1 MLTLDTVKEYLNIDF
16 ADNDGYITS
25 LIGMANDRAMSITG
39 IEDPSAFNAEIKNAM
54 LEDIAFMYQNRGSD
68 PVVHIGSIATYRRY
82 SKRPMF

>member
-1 MLTLDTVKEYLNIDF
+1 MLSLDTVKEYLNIDF

-25 LIGMANDRAMSITG
+25 LIVTVSDRAMSITG
-39 IEDPSAFNAEIKNAM
+39 IEDSDTFNAEIKNAM
-54 LEDIAFMYQNRGSD
+54 LEDIAYMYQNRGDD

>member
-1 MLTLDTVKEYLNIDF
+1 MLTLDTVKEFLNIDF
-16 ADNDGYITS
+16 TDNDDYITS

-39 IEDPSAFNAEIKNAM
+39 IEDSSTFNAEIKNAM
-54 LEDIAFMYQNRGSD
+54 LEDVAYMYQNRGGD

>member
-1 MLTLDTVKEYLNIDF
+1 MLSLDTVKEFLNIDF
-16 ADNDGYITS
+16 SDNDDYITS

-39 IEDPSAFNAEIKNAM
+39 IEDSDTFNAEIKNAM
-54 LEDIAFMYQNRGSD
+54 LEDIAYMYQNRGDD

>member
-1 MLTLDTVKEYLNIDF
+1 MLTLDTVKEFLNIDF
-16 ADNDGYITS
+16 ADNDDYITS

-39 IEDPSAFNAEIKNAM
+39 IEDSSTFNAEIKNAM

-68 PVVHIGSIATYRRY
+68 PVAHIGSIATYRRY